1 MQNTNGMQ
9 PMNGNQRPTGRLDPL
24 LIDAAAVAAILSVSK
39 RTVER
44 MHADGE
50 LPACVRIGK
59 TGVRWRLSDIREWVD
74 QLDRT
79 T

>member
-1 MQNTNGMQ
+1 MSDRNPN
-9 PMNGNQRPTGRLDPL
+9 RIEPL
-24 LIDAAAVAAILSVSK
+24 LVGSAELARLLSVSK

-44 MHADGE
+44 LQTEGC
-50 LPACVRIGK
+50 LPECVRIGK
-59 TGVRWRLSDIREWVD
+59 TGVRWRLADIREWVD